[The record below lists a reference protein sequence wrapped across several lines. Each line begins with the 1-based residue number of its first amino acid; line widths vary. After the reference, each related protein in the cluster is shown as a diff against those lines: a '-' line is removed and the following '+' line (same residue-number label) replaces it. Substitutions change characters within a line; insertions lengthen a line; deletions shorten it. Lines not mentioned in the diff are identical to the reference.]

1 MVTKMISTNIFKE
14 ISNYFSYW
22 EFLRN
27 VFPMEAYH
35 ISSAR
40 PWKFDKNATHNGK
53 TNTFQIEK
61 GGKNIFGCRP
71 GRQEMM
77 T

>member
-27 VFPMEAYH
+27 VLPMEDYH

-61 GGKNIFGCRP
+61 GGKKIFGRRQ
-71 GRQEMM
+71 GKQEMM

>member
-1 MVTKMISTNIFKE
+1 
-14 ISNYFSYW
+14 
-22 EFLRN
+22 
-27 VFPMEAYH
+27 MEYYH
-35 ISSAR
+35 ISSTG

-71 GRQEMM
+71 GRKEMM
-77 T
+77 N

>member
-27 VFPMEAYH
+27 VFPMEYYH
-35 ISSAR
+35 ISSTG

-61 GGKNIFGCRP
+61 GGKKIFGRSK
-71 GRQEMM
+71 GREELM